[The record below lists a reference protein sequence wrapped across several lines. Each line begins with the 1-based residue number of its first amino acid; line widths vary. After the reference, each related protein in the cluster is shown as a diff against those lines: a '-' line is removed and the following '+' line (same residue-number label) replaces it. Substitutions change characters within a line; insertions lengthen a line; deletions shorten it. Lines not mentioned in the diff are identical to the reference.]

1 MRRPMLEPPTLVLTD
16 RRQDDDQRLWRAA
29 VRRGWSVVRVRG
41 IQFNRWP
48 IQSVSQRPAAV
59 YVEPLFAH
67 AVAEKLDARLLDP
80 SPGFLADLPRRHVH
94 REIVLTK
101 LSEARRCDRPR
112 FVKPPNDKSF
122 VARVYERGDDLP
134 DDLPGDT
141 PVLSADVVAFD
152 VEHRMFMLDG
162 LVVTS
167 SPYRRFDELSERHE
181 FFAPDDEA
189 AAAQRFA
196 ESVVND
202 PSVEGLPSAVVL
214 DVGRLEGGPN
224 DTGPSDDE
232 RWAVV
237 EANGAWGS
245 GLYGCDADAA
255 LDVIARCV
263 VRRTE

>member
-1 MRRPMLEPPTLVLTD
+1 MLEPPTLVLTD

-41 IQFNRWP
+41 IQITSWP
-48 IQSVSQRPAAV
+48 TGPAAV

-67 AVAEKLDARLLDP
+67 AVADKLDLRLLDP
-80 SPGFLADLPRRHVH
+80 VPGFLAGLPRRYVH
-94 REIVLTK
+94 RDIVLTT
-101 LSEARRCDRPR
+101 LSEARRGDRPR

-122 VARVYERGDDLP
+122 VARVYERGGDLP

-162 LVVTS
+162 RVVAS
-167 SPYRRFDELSERHE
+167 SPYRRFNELSERHE

-189 AAAQRFA
+189 AAAQHFA
-196 ESVVND
+196 ESLVND
-202 PSVEGLPSAVVL
+202 PAVEGLPTAVVL
-214 DVGRLEGGPN
+214 DVGRLQGGPN
-224 DTGPSDDE
+224 DAGLSDDG

-255 LDVIARCV
+255 LDVIARCA
-263 VRRTE
+263 VRRS